1 MITDHFNPGLLEGR
15 TAFITGGG
23 SGVNLA
29 IGKAFAALGARIGI
43 CGRTRERLESG
54 RIALEAL
61 GAEVFTAVA
70 DVRDADAVQAAL
82 DACRLALG
90 PVDILVCG
98 AAGNFVAPAEAIS
111 AKGFRTVVEIDLLG
125 TFHAT
130 RAAFPQLR
138 ETKGNILFVSGG
150 QSFVP
155 FAFQA
160 HVGAAKAGIDNLMR
174 NLALEW
180 GRYGIRCN
188 SIVPGPVKDTEGM
201 KRLGGPEDPDLWREM
216 TPLGR
221 MAEQEEIGQAA
232 AFLVSPLASYIS
244 GAGLRVDGGQNLTGS
259 TLFNAAIARAL
270 AAGPGDPA

>member
-1 MITDHFNPGLLEGR
+1 MITDYFARDLLKGQ

-29 IGKAFAALGARIGI
+29 IGRAFAMLGARIGI
-43 CGRTRERLESG
+43 CGRTAERLAGG
-54 RIALEAL
+54 RAALEAL
-61 GAEVFTAVA
+61 GAEVFTAIA
-70 DVRDADAVQAAL
+70 DVRDPEAVQAAL
-82 DACRLALG
+82 DGCRAALG
-90 PVDILVCG
+90 PVSILVCG
-98 AAGNFVAPAEAIS
+98 AAGNFVAPAEGIS

-125 TFHAT
+125 SFHAT
-130 RAAFPQLR
+130 RAAFDQLR

-160 HVGAAKAGIDNLMR
+160 HVGAAKAGIDNLMQ

-180 GRYGIRCN
+180 GRHGIRCN

-201 KRLGGPEDPDLWREM
+201 KRLGGEVEPGLWAEM

-232 AFLVSPLASYIS
+232 AFLVSPLASYVS
-244 GAGLRVDGGQNLTGS
+244 GARLCVDGGQNLTGS
-259 TLFNAAIARAL
+259 TLFNGAIAREL
-270 AAGPGDPA
+270 ARARAAE